1 MTPKPPLVYPLAEA
15 ELELRRHRKELG
27 RQRATLGR
35 MEARLDVLESTLRT
49 LRAEQELVDQVH
61 TAEAQMAL
69 DAELKRRHPEWDPS
83 DEFLWQWK
91 RRHPEAAAIAGAG
104 AWVEL
109 EPMIP
114 PGELVEI
121 QLPAGGVT
129 QAIWDNGWLTRW
141 RTPFPFPERI
151 LRWRPL

>member
-49 LRAEQELVDQVH
+49 LRAEQE
-61 TAEAQMAL
+61 TI
-69 DAELKRRHPEWDPS
+69 
-83 DEFLWQWK
+83 EFVPT
-91 RRHPEAAAIAGAG
+91 RANER
-104 AWVEL
+104 WVEL

-129 QAIWDNGWLTRW
+129 QAIWDNGWLTSW